1 MTTFEVGMITIQIIT
16 FLTIL
21 YVYFDINKEL
31 NTIKK
36 SLSKETRANTIAR
49 IASGSG
55 RTAAVKCIV
64 CGKEHCICKNHK

>member
-1 MTTFEVGMITIQIIT
+1 MTTFEVGIITIQIIT

-21 YVYFDINKEL
+21 YVWFDINKEL

-55 RTAAVKCIV
+55 RTAVVKCSV